1 MSNIQK
7 MLAEFSQF
15 VLAKEAANANATEK
29 AKPGPKPGKKA
40 LASEVETLRAEVAA
54 LRGQPA
60 KAQAAANESAP
71 ADYAPVWTAL
81 KAANITHYGAM
92 VKASSWASAQLDPI
106 FGAAFGAKVGESK
119 KGSAAW
125 DAAILAGKAAKEA
138 ALPAVLSAA
147 AKMAGVD
154 FAKLVG

>member
-54 LRGQPA
+54 LRGEPA
-60 KAQAAANESAP
+60 KVQAAVESAP